1 MKHTAVA
8 PGKLILSGEY
18 AVVFGHP
25 GIAIPAPLAMQVT
38 FEERNESTLR
48 LRSGQANKRINE
60 QLVIKWLGI
69 SGGSAWE
76 DYARKIILHL
86 EQMHGSPFRGTVTI
100 RNRLLLGKG
109 MGSSTA
115 LVIGLTRALLGQ
127 SKRAEALAVEDAMN
141 PGHSGIDFA
150 VIWEEKPLYFRKGQ
164 PPQTITLPKDI
175 LRGALLVDTG
185 TPNEATPEL
194 VAWVQERSEDP
205 RIKQALIA
213 IGKCTDRL
221 RKGEDIRTV
230 FHDHHKAQV
239 TLGVVPAAVQ
249 TMIKEIERLGG
260 AAKVLGAG
268 GRTPLRSFGASEGQA
283 GGGGTVL
290 ALHKNTDLILPVIR
304 KLARGVLPL
313 IATT

>member
-18 AVVFGHP
+18 AVVFGYP
-25 GIAIPAPLAMQVT
+25 GIAVPAPLAMQVT
-38 FEERNESTLR
+38 FEETRAVGTRHAVSL
-48 LRSGQANKRINE
+48 LA
-60 QLVIKWLGI
+60 IKWLGI

-86 EQMHGSPFRGTVTI
+86 EQIHGSSFRGTVTI
-100 RNRLLLGKG
+100 KNQLPLKKG

-115 LVIGLTRALLGQ
+115 LVIALTRVLLGPQ
-127 SKRAEALAVEDAMN
+127 KRAEALAIEDAVN
-141 PGHSGIDFA
+141 PGHSGLDFA

-164 PPQTITLPKDI
+164 PSQSIALPKDI

-185 TPNEATPEL
+185 TPNESTPEL
-194 VAWVQERSEDP
+194 VAWVQARSDDP
-205 RIKQALIA
+205 RIKQALA
-213 IGKCTDRL
+213 TIGKCTERL
-221 RKGEDIRTV
+221 RRGEDIRTV

-239 TLGVVPAAVQ
+239 ALGVIPAAVQ
-249 TMIKEIERLGG
+249 TLIKEIERLGG

-268 GRTPLRSFGASEGQA
+268 GRTGGGGLAHRSL

-304 KLARGVLPL
+304 KNARGVLPL
-313 IATT
+313 IGTAH

>member
-1 MKHTAVA
+1 MKYSSVA
-8 PGKLILSGEY
+8 PGKIILSGEY
-18 AVVFGHP
+18 AVVFGYP
-25 GIAIPAPLAMQVT
+25 GIAVPAPLAMQVT
-38 FEERNESTLR
+38 FEESNSRLETRDSQLR
-48 LRSGQANKRINE
+48 L
-60 QLVIKWLGI
+60 KWLGI
-69 SGGSAWE
+69 SGGEAWE
-76 DYARKIILHL
+76 DYARRIILHL
-86 EQMHGSPFRGTVTI
+86 ERDRAPFRGTVTI

-115 LVIGLTRALLGQ
+115 LVIGLTRVLLGSQ
-127 SKRAEALAVEDAMN
+127 KRAEALAVEDLMN

-185 TPNEATPEL
+185 TPKEATPEL
-194 VAWVQERSEDP
+194 VAWAQERSEDP
-205 RIKQALIA
+205 RIKQALIT

-230 FHDHHKAQV
+230 FRDHHKAQV
-239 TLGVVPAAVQ
+239 ALGVVPALVQ

-268 GRTPLRSFGASEGQA
+268 ART

-304 KLARGVLPL
+304 KHARGVLPL
-313 IATT
+313 LSV

>member
-8 PGKLILSGEY
+8 HGKIILTGEY

-25 GIAIPAPLAMQVT
+25 GIAVPAPLAMQAT
-38 FEERNESTLR
+38 FEENAASRALTL
-48 LRSGQANKRINE
+48 
-60 QLVIKWLGI
+60 KWLGI
-69 SGGSAWE
+69 SGGEVWE

-86 EQMHGSPFRGTVTI
+86 EQNAALSFRGTLTI
-100 RNRLLLGKG
+100 RNHLPLKKG

-115 LVIGLTRALLGQ
+115 LVIALTRILLGPQ
-127 SKRAEALAVEDAMN
+127 KRAEALAIEDAMN

-164 PPQTITLPKDI
+164 EPQVITVPSDL

-185 TPNEATPEL
+185 TPDQTTPEL
-194 VAWVQERSEDP
+194 VQWVKERTDDP
-205 RIKQALIA
+205 RVKQALIA
-213 IGKCTDRL
+213 IGKCTERL

-230 FHDHHKAQV
+230 FRDHHKSQV
-239 TLGVVPAAVQ
+239 ALGVVPKPVQ
-249 TMIKEIERLGG
+249 VLIKEIERLGG

-268 GRTPLRSFGASEGQA
+268 GKS

-290 ALHKNTDLILPVIR
+290 ALHKNPDLIRPVIR
-304 KLARGVLPL
+304 KSAQSMLPL
-313 IATT
+313 SASSL

>member
-8 PGKLILSGEY
+8 HGKIILTGEY

-25 GIAIPAPLAMQVT
+25 GIAVPAPLAMQVT
-38 FEERNESTLR
+38 FEETNRQSPIGKSPISL
-48 LRSGQANKRINE
+48 
-60 QLVIKWLGI
+60 KWLGI
-69 SGGSAWE
+69 SGGDAWE

-86 EQMHGSPFRGTVTI
+86 EQISSPFCGTLTI
-100 RNRLLLGKG
+100 RNQLPLKKG

-115 LVIGLTRALLGQ
+115 IVIALTRALLGKQ
-127 SKRAEALAVEDAMN
+127 KRAEALAIEDAMN

-164 PPQTITLPKDI
+164 EPQVITLPADL

-185 TPNEATPEL
+185 TPNESTPEL
-194 VAWVQERSEDP
+194 VSWISERAEDP
-205 RIKQALIA
+205 RVKQALIT
-213 IGKCTDRL
+213 IGKCTERL

-230 FHDHHKAQV
+230 FRDHHRAQGA
-239 TLGVVPAAVQ
+239 LGIVPKSVQ
-249 TMIKEIERLGG
+249 SLIAEIERLGG

-268 GRTPLRSFGASEGQA
+268 GRT

-290 ALHKNTDLILPVIR
+290 ALHKNPDLILPVIR
-304 KLARGVLPL
+304 KSKHGFMPLLAPK
-313 IATT
+313 